1 MKERQ
6 RSGIR
11 FAVVGDLEPKPTP
24 EFGNFRKAVETINRL
39 NRTQPIDFVA
49 GVGDIPHK
57 GKRIQYEAVTEIL
70 QELRAPLYPILGN
83 EELAAGIDRFFE
95 YVSQWNDNPET
106 IRDSCYVK
114 DHGEMRFVFATAL
127 GDGIDFTEDELD
139 WIEASLRTTDDRPAV
154 LFVHAAPK
162 NVYPTGKAMTTTNF
176 GRILSVPNLT
186 AVFSGHSHM
195 NPDDVATEVR
205 DEWGTQH
212 VHVPGIERTKV
223 GERHVPRFRF
233 VTIES
238 AGHATVET
246 YNLREDAFEE
256 HHSIGFHAD
265 PLLQTTEYIVGQ
277 NG

>member
-11 FAVVGDLEPKPTP
+11 FAVIGDLEPKPRP

-57 GKRIQYEAVTEIL
+57 GTKIQYEAVTEIL
-70 QELRAPLYPILGN
+70 RELRVPLYPVLGN
-83 EELAAGIDRFFE
+83 EELAADTGRFFE
-95 YVSQWNDNPET
+95 YARQWNDRSDV
-106 IRDSCYVK
+106 IRDTRYVK
-114 DHGEMRFVFATAL
+114 DHDEMRFVFATAL
-127 GDGIDFTEDELD
+127 RNGIDFTEDELN
-139 WIEASLRTTDDRPAV
+139 WIEASLKTTDDRPAV
-154 LFVHAAPK
+154 LFVHAPPK
-162 NVYPTGKAMTTTNF
+162 NVYPAGKEMTTTNF
-176 GRILSVPNLT
+176 DRILSIPNLT

-195 NPDDVATEVR
+195 NPDDVMTEVR

-223 GERHVPRFRF
+223 GDRHVPRFRF
-233 VTIES
+233 VTIDL

-246 YNLREDAFEE
+246 YNLREDAFEGY
-256 HHSIGFHAD
+256 HSVAFHAD
-265 PLLQTTEYIVGQ
+265 PPLQTTR
-277 NG
+277 